1 MCAWRRTCTALTPSR
16 AACMVVWML
25 PKGSNRQRT
34 YMMGPRGGGWGA
46 LGVDG
51 VWHTAPGTHTAQG
64 ARHTAQRTRHTALH
78 STTQWQGINQCA
90 HLVPYNHLT
99 IQDYAGGPRQ
109 QRHLLPHDCIK
120 HTVITQCT
128 MLTATAAKVLHLSWR
143 HMDLQGQGL
152 GLRFGRVDCVSMQC

>member
-1 MCAWRRTCTALTPSR
+1 
-16 AACMVVWML
+16 MVVWML

-34 YMMGPRGGGWGA
+34 YMVGPGGGGWGVHWGWVLCGTQHQA
-46 LGVDG
+46 
-51 VWHTAPGTHTAQG
+51 HTQHKAPGTQHNAPGTQ
-64 ARHTAQRTRHTALH
+64 HCTAQR
-78 STTQWQGINQCA
+78 SGGGINQCA